1 MSKPKRPTSATERTQ
16 DPGRVWLFVAL
27 ALTFIIRLWFVL
39 SMRGQPFSFIGP
51 QYVDSYF
58 YHKWAVEIISGNFW
72 GSDVFFLRPLYPYL
86 LAILYSIFGQHVL
99 PVQLFQ
105 TLLATASCFFLF
117 DTTRRMF
124 GAHPAL
130 FAAVGFALTGILV
143 FYTGTLLYVEITV
156 FLSLLSLWLVLIAGN
171 RLWLWILTGVSFGL
185 LVICRPEMLAVLP
198 FLLLWLW
205 RRQVANRQP
214 LTASRSPLTPTLSP
228 QGRGRPRPRGL
239 VAMTAVAFTVIA
251 VVPVRNYIVARDPV
265 LFTAHSGINFY
276 YGNNPAADGTW
287 QPTRELEKGVG
298 FSHER
303 LKQISRTIE
312 GREVNPSQASAYWT
326 NQGLK
331 FITSRPLAYLR
342 LEARKLLFFLS
353 NYEVPNDYYP
363 ETAQAASVPLK
374 LAFISFGLVLALG
387 LAGMFFAWPRRRQAV
402 PAYLFVA
409 AYLLSAL
416 VFYVLSRL
424 RAPVIPFLLMF
435 AGYGLSELADALR
448 HRKTAR
454 AAAGLAVAVVAY
466 LGSILIPVQKQS
478 YSAQAW
484 TQEGNI
490 YLTMHKPGPAVNAFN
505 RALVALPNY
514 YYARYCLVLG
524 LAGMGRTADAEAEY
538 RDLERAVGGSAETGN
553 VERLA
558 AARTAIAQSTGSDDP
573 FRNQALR
580 LASARLAIAHRDFA
594 TAESLYRASL
604 AEDSTDA
611 ETNYMLGLVYVSTNN
626 LPAAR
631 ERLAR
636 AVALDPGHDA
646 ARSALKAVESKLQR

>member
-1 MSKPKRPTSATERTQ
+1 MSKPKRPTSAIEQTQ
-16 DPGRVWLFVAL
+16 GPGRVWLFVAL
-27 ALTFIIRLWFVL
+27 ALTFVIRLWFVL

-124 GAHPAL
+124 GARPAL
-130 FAAVGFALTGILV
+130 FAAFGFALTGILV
-143 FYTGTLLYVEITV
+143 LYTGTLLYVEITI
-156 FLSLLSLWLVLIAGN
+156 FLSLLSLWLVLIAGS

-205 RRQVANRQP
+205 RGP
-214 LTASRSPLTPTLSP
+214 LASRLSPLASRLGPAL
-228 QGRGRPRPRGL
+228 
-239 VAMTAVAFTVIA
+239 MTAVAFAVIA

-312 GREVNPSQASAYWT
+312 GKEVNPSQASAYWT
-326 NQGLK
+326 SQGLK

-342 LEARKLLFFLS
+342 LEARTFLFFLS

-363 ETAQAASVPLK
+363 ETARAASIPLK
-374 LAFISFGLVLALG
+374 LAFVNFGLVLALG
-387 LAGMFFAWPRRRQAV
+387 LAGMFFAWPRRGQV
-402 PAYLFVA
+402 MPAYLFVA

-424 RAPVIPFLLMF
+424 RAPVFPFLLMF
-435 AGYGLSELADALR
+435 AGYGLSELPEALR
-448 HRKTAR
+448 KWKSARTAI
-454 AAAGLAVAVVAY
+454 GLAVAVAVSVGAN
-466 LGSILIPVQKQS
+466 LIPLQTRT

-484 TQEGNI
+484 TQMGNI

-524 LAGMGRTADAEAEY
+524 LASMGRTADAEAEY
-538 RDLERAVGGSAETGN
+538 RDLERAVGGSAETRN

-558 AARTAIAQSTGSDDP
+558 AARTAIAQSAGPDDP
-573 FRNQALR
+573 FRSQALR
-580 LASARLAIAHRDFA
+580 LASARLAIARRDFA

-611 ETNYMLGLVYVSTNN
+611 ETNYLLGLVYISTSN

-636 AVALDPGHDA
+636 TVALDPSHDA
-646 ARSALKAVESKLQR
+646 ARAALKAVESKLHR

>member
-1 MSKPKRPTSATERTQ
+1 MSKPKRPTSAIEQTQ
-16 DPGRVWLFVAL
+16 GPGRVWLFVAL
-27 ALTFIIRLWFVL
+27 ALTFVIRLWFVL

-58 YHKWAVEIISGNFW
+58 YHKWAVEIVSGNFW

-86 LAILYSIFGQHVL
+86 LAILYSVFGQHVL

-124 GAHPAL
+124 GARPAL
-130 FAAVGFALTGILV
+130 FAAFGFALTGILV
-143 FYTGTLLYVEITV
+143 LYTGTLLYVEITI
-156 FLSLLSLWLVLIAGN
+156 FLSLLSLWLMLKASSLKLQTPGSGLGLAACG
-171 RLWLWILTGVSFGL
+171 LWLLAGLSFGL

-205 RRQVANRQP
+205 RGSLVH
-214 LTASRSPLTPTLSP
+214 RSSLIVHRSD
-228 QGRGRPRPRGL
+228 L
-239 VAMTAVAFTVIA
+239 VAMTVMAFAVIA

-363 ETAQAASVPLK
+363 ETARAASVPLK
-374 LAFISFGLVLALG
+374 LAFVNFGLVLALG
-387 LAGMFFAWPRRRQAV
+387 LAGMFFAWPRRRQAL

-409 AYLLSAL
+409 AYLLSSL

-424 RAPVIPFLLMF
+424 RAPVFPFLLMF
-435 AGYGLSELADALR
+435 AGYGLSELPEALR
-448 HRKTAR
+448 KWKSARTAI
-454 AAAGLAVAVVAY
+454 GLAVAVAVSVGAN
-466 LGSILIPVQKQS
+466 LIPLQTRT

-484 TQEGNI
+484 TQIGNI

-524 LAGMGRTADAEAEY
+524 LASMGRTADAEAEY

-558 AARTAIAQSTGSDDP
+558 AARTAIAQSAGSDDP
-573 FRNQALR
+573 FRSQALR
-580 LASARLAIAHRDFA
+580 LASARLAIARRDFA
-594 TAESLYRASL
+594 AAESLYRTSL

-611 ETNYMLGLVYVSTNN
+611 ETNYLLGLVYISTNS

-646 ARSALKAVESKLQR
+646 ARAALKAVESKLHR

>member
-1 MSKPKRPTSATERTQ
+1 MSKPKRPTSTIEQTQ

-27 ALTFIIRLWFVL
+27 ALTFLVRFWFVL

-124 GAHPAL
+124 GARPAL
-130 FAAVGFALTGILV
+130 FAAFGFALTGILV
-143 FYTGTLLYVEITV
+143 LYTGTLLYVEITI
-156 FLSLLSLWLVLIAGN
+156 FLSLLSLWLVLVAGS

-205 RRQVANRQP
+205 RRHLASLFSP
-214 LTASRSPLTPTLSP
+214 LASR
-228 QGRGRPRPRGL
+228 RGPVLLAG
-239 VAMTAVAFTVIA
+239 MAFAVIA
-251 VVPVRNYIVARDPV
+251 IVPVRNYIVARDPV

-312 GREVNPSQASAYWT
+312 GKEVNPSQASAYWT

-363 ETAQAASVPLK
+363 ETARAASIPLK
-374 LAFISFGLVLALG
+374 LAFVNFGLVLALG
-387 LAGMFFAWPRRRQAV
+387 LAGMFFAWPRRGQAA

-424 RAPVIPFLLMF
+424 RAPVFPFLLMF
-435 AGYGLSELADALR
+435 AGYGLSELPEALR
-448 HRKTAR
+448 KWKSARTAI
-454 AAAGLAVAVVAY
+454 GLAVAVAVSV
-466 LGSILIPVQKQS
+466 GVNLIPLQTRT

-524 LAGMGRTADAEAEY
+524 LASMGRTADAEAEY
-538 RDLERAVGGSAETGN
+538 RDLERAVGGSAETRN

-558 AARTAIAQSTGSDDP
+558 AARTAIAQSAGPDDP
-573 FRNQALR
+573 FRSQALR
-580 LASARLAIAHRDFA
+580 LASARLAIARRDFA

-611 ETNYMLGLVYVSTNN
+611 ETNYLLGLVYISTSN

-631 ERLAR
+631 ERLVR
-636 AVALDPGHDA
+636 AVALDPSHDA
-646 ARSALKAVESKLQR
+646 ARAALKAVESKLHR

>member
-1 MSKPKRPTSATERTQ
+1 MSKPKRPTSATERTR

-27 ALTFIIRLWFVL
+27 ALTFLVRLWFVL
-39 SMRGQPFSFIGP
+39 NMRGQPFSFIGP

-58 YHKWAVEIISGNFW
+58 YHRWAVEIISGNFW

-86 LAILYSIFGQHVL
+86 LAILYSIFGQHIL

-105 TLLATASCFFLF
+105 TLLATASCFFLY

-124 GAHPAL
+124 GSRPAL

-143 FYTGTLLYVEITV
+143 LYTGTLLYVEITI

-205 RRQVANRQP
+205 RK
-214 LTASRSPLTPTLSP
+214 SPV
-228 QGRGRPRPRGL
+228 PRPTSPVPRSGL
-239 VAMTAVAFTVIA
+239 LIMTAVAFAVIA

-287 QPTRELEKGVG
+287 QPTRELEKGAG

-303 LKQISRTIE
+303 LKQISRLIE
-312 GREVNPSQASAYWT
+312 GREVKPSQASAYWT
-326 NQGLK
+326 NKGLK
-331 FITSRPLAYLR
+331 FITSQPLAYLR
-342 LEARKLLFFLS
+342 LEARKLLLFLS

-363 ETAQAASVPLK
+363 ETARAASVPLK
-374 LAFISFGLVLALG
+374 LAFVNFGLVLALG
-387 LAGMFFAWPRRRQAV
+387 LAGMFFAWPRRRQAL

-409 AYLLSAL
+409 AYLLSSL

-424 RAPVIPFLLMF
+424 RAPVFPFLLMF
-435 AGYGLSELADALR
+435 AGYGLSELPEALR
-448 HRKTAR
+448 KWKSARTAI
-454 AAAGLAVAVVAY
+454 GLAVAVAVSVGAN
-466 LGSILIPVQKQS
+466 LIPLQTKT

-484 TQEGNI
+484 TQMGNI

-558 AARTAIAQSTGSDDP
+558 AARTAIAQSAGSDDP
-573 FRNQALR
+573 FRSQALR
-580 LASARLAIAHRDFA
+580 LASARLAIARRDFA

-611 ETNYMLGLVYVSTNN
+611 ETNYLLGLVYVSTNN